1 MPPKI
6 KNTASTNNPGTKE
19 VNSDLGRLFPGVGG
33 CRGLC
38 HGSITNPCLPNGA
51 VAPKKPAPNC
61 LNMTNITEGP
71 QATPVGRD
79 VTESLG
85 SGR

>member
-6 KNTASTNNPGTKE
+6 KNTASTNNPGTKK
-19 VNSDLGRLFPGVGG
+19 VNLDLRRLFPGVGG
-33 CRGLC
+33 CRSFCPG
-38 HGSITNPCLPNGA
+38 GIANPHLPNGP
-51 VAPKKPAPNC
+51 VMPRKPSPNC

-79 VTESLG
+79 AESLG
-85 SGR
+85 SQR